1 MFEHI
6 KKYKLTAS
14 SMTVWLCCLHFRRL
28 ATLLVSIVGL
38 AIAQPAIAGDAFSS
52 DAWGNYTT
60 RSGKL
65 FMIGRSPG
73 SPDGLFLF
81 DAQTEAFSRLKAD
94 GKSLCTRRCT
104 QRIMIGK
111 NAIDIRSGNRSI
123 RAFKQPIALEDMSIQ
138 SGGITLVGRITRP
151 STAGR
156 HPAFVLLGGSG
167 CDLRDDFR
175 IYPYLLLR
183 AGYVVYAFDKRG
195 CGESGGK
202 GAMIEEGIA
211 PLAKDAL
218 AAVLALR
225 ARPDVD
231 PKRIG
236 VLGISH
242 GGWVAIEAAHQDPQ
256 IAAVVPIVGGG
267 VTLRRAFT
275 FEVLT
280 GLQKKGYGAADISEV
295 SRFLETMLDAMRNGH
310 FIRIP
315 DLFKASAD
323 KPWFK
328 DTPLAPFAALPRE
341 VALAVASERW
351 ETELS
356 YDPAKALTASHARIL
371 AIAAE
376 DDTQIP
382 GKESLAAIERFA
394 GKRATLVLLK
404 GAAHGQSVKDEE
416 GDLTYARELR
426 GSFEKWLRQ

>member
-1 MFEHI
+1 MLDRFVV
-6 KKYKLTAS
+6 YKLMKNFA
-14 SMTVWLCCLHFRRL
+14 VKHLCFSRCRRL
-28 ATLLVSIVGL
+28 VELFLCIVGL
-38 AIAQPAIAGDAFSS
+38 SSAQSAIAGDAISS

-65 FMIGRSPG
+65 FVIGHSPN
-73 SPDGLFLF
+73 STDGLFLF
-81 DAQTEAFSRLKAD
+81 DAQTEEFSQLKPD
-94 GKSLCTRRCT
+94 GNSLCARRCT

-123 RAFKQPIALEDMSIQ
+123 RAFKQPITVEDMSIQ
-138 SGGITLVGRITRP
+138 SGGVTLVGRITRP

-175 IYPYLLLR
+175 IYPYLLVR

-202 GAMIEEGIA
+202 GAMIEEGIDL
-211 PLAKDAL
+211 LAKDAV
-218 AAVLALR
+218 AAVEALR
-225 ARPDVD
+225 ARSDVD
-231 PKRIG
+231 PKRIS

-256 IAAVVPIVGGG
+256 IASVVPIVGGG

-280 GLQKKGYGAADISEV
+280 GLQKKGYGVADVSEA
-295 SRFLETMLDAMRNGH
+295 SRFLESMLDSMRDAHVN
-310 FIRIP
+310 RIP
-315 DLFKASAD
+315 DLFKANAD

-328 DTPLAPFAALPRE
+328 DTPLAPFATLPRE
-341 VALAVASERW
+341 VMPAIAAQRW

-356 YDPAKALTASHARIL
+356 YDPAKAL
-371 AIAAE
+371 
-376 DDTQIP
+376 
-382 GKESLAAIERFA
+382 A
-394 GKRATLVLLK
+394 G
-404 GAAHGQSVKDEE
+404 S
-416 GDLTYARELR
+416 
-426 GSFEKWLRQ
+426 